1 MRTSSAKV
9 VVVFSAEVE
18 MIPLLRDYMKQNIT
32 GIQWIASEAW
42 VTASVFTGS
51 KYYPYLGGT
60 IGLGIRKGHI
70 PRLSDYLLTI
80 NPQMYPNN
88 PLVDEL
94 WEALYGCRPS
104 FSSSSHV
111 PLCTGQ
117 EPPLEQHS
125 AFMNTSSPRV
135 AYNVYKAVYAIAH
148 SLHNLFL
155 CQPGSGPFKS
165 NTCAQRNN
173 VQPWQVL
180 SSILNCVI
188 LFGIEEYIYRSCWFL
203 AAALPPGSS
212 IQNCRG
218 GGRL

>member
-18 MIPLLRDYMKQNIT
+18 MIPLLRDYIMENIT

-42 VTASVFTGS
+42 VTASVFTRS

-80 NPQMYPNN
+80 TPQMYNNN
-88 PLVDEL
+88 PLVEEL

-104 FSSSSHV
+104 LSYSSHV

-117 EPPLEQHS
+117 EPLLEQHS
-125 AFMNTSSPRV
+125 VFMNTSSPRV

-148 SLHNLFL
+148 SLHNLLL
-155 CQPGSGPFKS
+155 CQPGPGPFKN
-165 NTCAQRNN
+165 NTCAQSNN

-180 SSILNCVI
+180 
-188 LFGIEEYIYRSCWFL
+188 
-203 AAALPPGSS
+203 
-212 IQNCRG
+212 
-218 GGRL
+218 

>member
-18 MIPLLRDYMKQNIT
+18 MIPLLRDYIKQNIT

-70 PRLSDYLLTI
+70 PRLSDYLLTV
-80 NPQMYPNN
+80 NPQTYPNN
-88 PLVDEL
+88 LLVEEL

-104 FSSSSHV
+104 ISSSSDV

-117 EPPLEQHS
+117 EPLLEQHS

-148 SLHNLFL
+148 SLHNLL
-155 CQPGSGPFKS
+155 LYQPGPGPFKN
-165 NTCAQRNN
+165 NTCIQRNN

-180 SSILNCVI
+180 SSILDRI
-188 LFGIEEYIYRSCWFL
+188 DLFGICE
-203 AAALPPGSS
+203 
-212 IQNCRG
+212 
-218 GGRL
+218 